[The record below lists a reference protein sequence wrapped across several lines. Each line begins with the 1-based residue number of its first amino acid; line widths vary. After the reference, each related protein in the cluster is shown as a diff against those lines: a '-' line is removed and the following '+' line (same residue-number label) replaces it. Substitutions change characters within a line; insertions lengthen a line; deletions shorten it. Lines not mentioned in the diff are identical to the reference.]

1 MEKRIVHVDM
11 DAFFAAVE
19 QRDNPS
25 LRGKPVII
33 GAPPREGAGRGVVS
47 TCSYEAREFG
57 VHSAMPISRAWRAC
71 PHGIYLSPHMSQYS
85 AESKKIMSLLADF
98 SPVIEK
104 ISIDEAFLDC
114 SGTEHLFGESRA
126 LGTAIKE
133 KIRKECGLT
142 ASVGIASNKSVAKIA
157 SDLEKPDGLVI
168 CPPGEEAAFLAPLPV
183 QRLWGAGPR
192 TVERLE
198 KMGITTIGELASFSE
213 EGLTRH
219 FGRWGAHLRQMALG
233 IDHRSLETES
243 ERKSISEERTF
254 SADTGETELLEKML
268 LSLSQDVAAELRR
281 KKMKARTVTLKLR
294 FSDFTTL
301 TRSRTLQRYFDDT
314 VTLHR
319 NVRDLFRSIP
329 RLQKVRLI
337 GVGVSGMEEG
347 EVYVQPA
354 LFAEENGESRK
365 VDKAMDEVARKHGKV
380 ITRAGLLGKKEPPHP
395 NKVDKKKGRG

>member
-33 GAPPREGAGRGVVS
+33 GASPRKGTGRGVVS
-47 TCSYEAREFG
+47 TCSYEARRFG

-71 PHGIYLSPHMSQYS
+71 PDGIYLSPDMSKYS
-85 AESKKIMSLLADF
+85 VESKKIMEILAAF
-98 SPVIEK
+98 SPVMEK

-114 SGTEHLFGESRA
+114 SGTEHLFGDSRA
-126 LGTAIKE
+126 LGQSIKE
-133 KIRKECGLT
+133 KILSERGLT

-183 QRLWGAGPR
+183 NRLWGAGPK

-198 KMGITTIGELASFSE
+198 KMGITTIGELAAFSE
-213 EGLTRH
+213 EGLARR
-219 FGRWGAHLRQMALG
+219 FGRWGARLRQMALG
-233 IDHRSLETES
+233 IDSRSLETENG
-243 ERKSISEERTF
+243 RKSISEERTF
-254 SADTGETELLEKML
+254 SRDTGKTEILEKML
-268 LSLSQDVAAELRR
+268 LSLSQDVAAQLRR
-281 KKMKARTVTLKLR
+281 KKMKARTVHLKLR

-314 VTLHR
+314 VTLHHAAG
-319 NVRDLFRSIP
+319 DLFRSVP
-329 RLQKVRLI
+329 RFQKVRLI

-347 EVYVQPA
+347 KVYIQPS
-354 LFAEENGESRK
+354 LFGENRGKSRK
-365 VDKAMDEVARKHGKV
+365 VDRVMDEVARKHGKV
-380 ITRAGLLGKKEPPHP
+380 ITRAGLLGKKESLSS

>member
-19 QRDNPS
+19 QRDDPS

-33 GAPPREGAGRGVVS
+33 GASPQKGTGRGVVS
-47 TCSYEAREFG
+47 TCSYEARRYG
-57 VHSAMPISRAWRAC
+57 VHSAMPISQAWRAC
-71 PHGIYLSPHMSQYS
+71 PQGVYLTPHISKYA
-85 AESKKIMSLLADF
+85 AESKKIMSLLSSF

-114 SGTEHLFGESRA
+114 TGTEHLFGDSRS
-126 LGTAIKE
+126 LGKAVKD
-133 KIRKECGLT
+133 KIRRECGLT
-142 ASVGIASNKSVAKIA
+142 ASVGIAANKSVAKIA

-168 CPPGEEAAFLAPLPV
+168 CPPGKEADFLAPLPV
-183 QRLWGAGPR
+183 KRLWGAGPR

-198 KMGITTIGELASFSE
+198 KMGITTIGELASFPE
-213 EGLTRH
+213 EGLIRH
-219 FGRWGAHLRQMALG
+219 FGKWGEHLRRMALG
-233 IDHRSLETES
+233 IDPRSLETES

-254 SADTGETELLEKML
+254 NRDTGETETLEKML
-268 LSLSQDVAAELRR
+268 LSLSQDVSGQLRR
-281 KKMKARTVTLKLR
+281 KRMKARTVHLKLR

-319 NVRDLFRSIP
+319 TALGLFRSIS
-329 RLQKVRLI
+329 RGQKIRLI

-347 EVYVQPA
+347 EVYIQPD
-354 LFAEENGESRK
+354 LFGEVSTEERK
-365 VDKAMDEVARKHGKV
+365 VDQAMDEVTRRFGKV
-380 ITRAGLLGKKEPPHP
+380 ITRAGILEKKEPPSP

>member
-71 PHGIYLSPHMSQYS
+71 PHGIYITPHISKYA
-85 AESKKIMSLLADF
+85 AESKKIMSILASF
-98 SPVIEK
+98 SPVIEQV
-104 ISIDEAFLDC
+104 SIDEAFLDC
-114 SGTEHLFGESRA
+114 SGTEHLFGDSRA
-126 LGTAIKE
+126 LGRSIKE
-133 KIRKECGLT
+133 AILKESGLT

-168 CPPGEEAAFLAPLPV
+168 CPQGEEASFLAPLPV
-183 QRLWGAGPR
+183 KRLWGAGPK

-198 KMGITTIGELASFSE
+198 KMGITTIGELAAFSE
-213 EGLTRH
+213 EGLTRY

-233 IDHRSLETES
+233 IDPRSLETGS

-254 SADTGETELLEKML
+254 STDTGDTELLEKML
-268 LSLSQDVAAELRR
+268 LSLSQDVAAALRR
-281 KKMKARTVTLKLR
+281 KKMKARTVSLKLR
-294 FSDFTTL
+294 FSDFTTI

-314 VTLHR
+314 VTLHHT
-319 NVRDLFRSIP
+319 VRDLFRSAP
-329 RLQKVRLI
+329 RPRKVRLI

-347 EVYVQPA
+347 AVYIQPA
-354 LFAEENGESRK
+354 LFSEECGESRK
-365 VDKAMDEVARKHGKV
+365 VDRAMDEVARKHGKV
-380 ITRAGLLGKKEPPHP
+380 ITRAGLLGKKEPHPP
-395 NKVDKKKGRG
+395 NKVDNKKGKG